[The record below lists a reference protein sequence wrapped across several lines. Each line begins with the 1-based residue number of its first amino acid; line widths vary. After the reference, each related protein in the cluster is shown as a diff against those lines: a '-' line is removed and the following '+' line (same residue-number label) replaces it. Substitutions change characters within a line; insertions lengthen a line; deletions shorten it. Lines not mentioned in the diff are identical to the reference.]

1 MKIEFKNTYEVSVMS
16 TGGGDY
22 EFYLVDYDTF
32 EEFEDILKVNRIK
45 WNKKDGEFS
54 RGLNVVISEKDY
66 GAIADWC
73 HPELETYMQNKFS
86 NKWVEDNDST
96 FFAPGLELEEVF
108 NHLKQIDG
116 VELKLE
122 VEVEPGDYINKYEG
136 PDHYGKAWSK
146 IQKVINSK
154 QKSQVKPLTNH
165 IKDTINDYKPKYAG
179 DYIDWEAV
187 VNTLN
192 K

>member
-1 MKIEFKNTYEVSVMS
+1 MKIKFKNTYEVSVMCS
-16 TGGGDY
+16 GGGDY
-22 EFYLVDYDTF
+22 EFHLADYDTF
-32 EEFEDILKVNRIK
+32 EEFADELKSHRVK

-54 RGLNVVISEKDY
+54 KGLNFTISEKDY
-66 GAIADWC
+66 GALADWC
-73 HPELETYMQNKFS
+73 HPELVTYMQDNFS
-86 NKWVEDNDST
+86 DKWFEDSDSV

-116 VELKLE
+116 VELELE

-154 QKSQVKPLTNH
+154 QKTQVKPLTDH
-165 IKDTINDYKPKYAG
+165 IKDTISNYKPRYAD
-179 DYIDWEAV
+179 DYVDWD
-187 VNTLN
+187 
-192 K
+192 KIFSQM